1 MPLFRRPDGNLIK
14 GLDPVR
20 KMMPF
25 VMRGRNESIIF
36 QDTEWEISRA
46 REWLRQ
52 YNRARVGQPRAG
64 LFHLL
69 VYALAR
75 QFHERP
81 GLNRFVSGGRI
92 YQRKGV
98 WISFAAKTEMAD
110 EAPLVTIK
118 LQFSDGESFPECVKR
133 IVEAIDERRSGAQNR
148 VDREVKFLSK
158 LPAPLLRAV
167 FTGGRWLDRV
177 NLLPN
182 SMIEPDPM
190 YTSLF
195 LGNLG
200 SIGISRVHHHLYEY
214 GTASFF
220 GVIGEVRN
228 AVEADRKGK
237 LAVRQILPVQWSFD
251 ERINDGF
258 YCAESIALT
267 QRIFED
273 PATHVRVPISEA
285 TTAQPT
291 AQNSAAA
298 Q

>member
-1 MPLFRRPDGNLIK
+1 MPLFRRPDGDLIK
-14 GLDPVR
+14 NLDPVR

-36 QDTEWEISRA
+36 QQTEWEVSRA
-46 REWLRQ
+46 REWLRK
-52 YNRARVGQPRAG
+52 YNRARGSTPRAT

-69 VYALAR
+69 LYALAR

-98 WISFAAKTEMAD
+98 WISFAAKTEITD
-110 EAPLVTIK
+110 DAPLVTIK
-118 LQFSDGESFPECVKR
+118 MSFPRDESFADCVAR
-133 IVEAIDERRSGAQNR
+133 TVESINERRSGSENR
-148 VDREVKFLSK
+148 VDREVRLLTK
-158 LPAPLLRAV
+158 LPGPLLRAV
-167 FTGGRWLDRV
+167 FAGGRWLDRL

-200 SIGISRVHHHLYEY
+200 SIHISRAQHHLYEY

-228 AVEADRKGK
+228 AVEADRKGNVV
-237 LAVRQILPVQWSFD
+237 VRQVLPVAWSFD

-267 QRIFED
+267 ERIVED
-273 PATHVRVPISEA
+273 PETYIGTIAAAPLARESHT
-285 TTAQPT
+285 
-291 AQNSAAA
+291 SAATP
-298 Q
+298 

>member
-1 MPLFRRPDGNLIK
+1 MPLFRRPDGDLIK
-14 GLDPVR
+14 NLDPVR

-25 VMRGRNESIIF
+25 LMRGRNESIIF
-36 QDTEWEISRA
+36 QQTEWDVGRA
-46 REWLRQ
+46 REWLRK
-52 YNRARVGQPRAG
+52 YNRARGSTPRATI
-64 LFHLL
+64 FHLL
-69 VYALAR
+69 LYALAR

-98 WISFAAKTEMAD
+98 WISFAAKTEMTD
-110 EAPLVTIK
+110 DAPLVTIK
-118 LQFSDGESFPECVKR
+118 MSFPRAESFADCVAR
-133 IVEAIDERRSGAQNR
+133 TTAAINERRSGPENR
-148 VDREVKFLSK
+148 VDREVRFLTK
-158 LPAPLLRAV
+158 LPGPLLRAV
-167 FTGGRWLDRV
+167 FAGGRWLDRL

-200 SIGISRVHHHLYEY
+200 SIHISRAQHHLYEY

-228 AVEADRKGK
+228 AVEADRKGNVI
-237 LAVRQILPVQWSFD
+237 VRQVLPVAWSFD

-267 QRIFED
+267 ERIVED
-273 PATHVRVPISEA
+273 PETHIGTISPAPLPRESQ
-285 TTAQPT
+285 T
-291 AQNSAAA
+291 SAATL
-298 Q
+298 

>member
-1 MPLFRRPDGNLIK
+1 MPLFRRSDGNLIK
-14 GLDPVR
+14 DLDPVR
-20 KMMPF
+20 KMLPF
-25 VMRGRNESIIF
+25 VMPGRNESIIF
-36 QDTEWEISRA
+36 QDTEWEVRGA
-46 REWLRQ
+46 REWLRK
-52 YNRARVGQPRAG
+52 YNRARGSQLRAT

-69 VYALAR
+69 LYALGR

-92 YQRKGV
+92 YQRKAV
-98 WISFAAKTEMAD
+98 WISFAAKTEMTD
-110 EAPLVTIK
+110 DAPLVTIK
-118 LQFSDGESFPECVKR
+118 LQFPEDESFADCVKR
-133 IVEAIDERRSGAQNR
+133 IVEAIDERRSGTENR

-158 LPAPLLRAV
+158 LPVPLLRAV
-167 FTGGRWLDRV
+167 FAGGRCLDRL

-200 SIGISRVHHHLYEY
+200 SIHISGAHHHLYEY

-220 GVIGEVRN
+220 GVIGEVQNR
-228 AVEADRKGK
+228 VQADRKGNVV
-237 LAVRQILPVQWSFD
+237 VRQVLPIQWSFD

-258 YCAESIALT
+258 YCVESIALT
-267 QRIFED
+267 QGMFED
-273 PATHVRVPISEA
+273 PASWIHSSEA
-285 TTAQPT
+285 TPSQLTAER
-291 AQNSAAA
+291 SAAA

>member
-1 MPLFRRPDGNLIK
+1 MPLFRRPDGDLIK
-14 GLDPVR
+14 NLDPVR
-20 KMMPF
+20 QMVPF
-25 VMRGRNESIIF
+25 VMRGRNESLIF
-36 QDTEWEISRA
+36 QQTEWEVSRA
-46 REWLRQ
+46 REWLRK
-52 YNRARVGQPRAG
+52 YNRARGSAPRAT

-69 VYALAR
+69 LHALAR

-98 WISFAAKTEMAD
+98 WISFAAKTEMTD
-110 EAPLVTIK
+110 DAPLVTIK
-118 LQFSDGESFPECVKR
+118 MSFPRDESFADCVAR
-133 IVEAIDERRSGAQNR
+133 TVEAINERRTGPENR
-148 VDREVKFLSK
+148 VDREVRFLTK
-158 LPAPLLRAV
+158 LPVPLLRAV
-167 FTGGRWLDRV
+167 FAGGRWLDRL

-200 SIGISRVHHHLYEY
+200 SIHISRAQHHLYEY
-214 GTASFF
+214 GSASFF

-228 AVEADRKGK
+228 AVEADRKGNVV
-237 LAVRQILPVQWSFD
+237 VRQVLPVAWTFD

-267 QRIFED
+267 ERLVSD
-273 PATHVRVPISEA
+273 PETYIGL
-285 TTAQPT
+285 
-291 AQNSAAA
+291 
-298 Q
+298 

>member
-1 MPLFRRPDGNLIK
+1 MPLFRRPDGDLIK
-14 GLDPVR
+14 NLDPVR

-25 VMRGRNESIIF
+25 LMRGRNESIIF
-36 QDTEWEISRA
+36 QQTEWDVSRA
-46 REWLRQ
+46 REWLRK
-52 YNRARVGQPRAG
+52 YNRARGSTPRAT

-69 VYALAR
+69 LYALAR

-98 WISFAAKTEMAD
+98 WISFAAKTEMTD
-110 EAPLVTIK
+110 DAPLVTIK
-118 LQFSDGESFPECVKR
+118 MSFPRDESFADCVAR
-133 IVEAIDERRSGAQNR
+133 TTAAINERRSGPENR
-148 VDREVKFLSK
+148 VDREVRFLTK
-158 LPAPLLRAV
+158 LPGPLLRAV
-167 FTGGRWLDRV
+167 FAGGRWLDRL

-200 SIGISRVHHHLYEY
+200 SIHISRAQHHLYEY

-228 AVEADRKGK
+228 AVEADRKGNVV
-237 LAVRQILPVQWSFD
+237 VRQVLPVAWSFD

-267 QRIFED
+267 ERIVQD
-273 PATHVRVPISEA
+273 PETHVSAISPAPLPRESQ
-285 TTAQPT
+285 T
-291 AQNSAAA
+291 SAATL
-298 Q
+298 

>member
-1 MPLFRRPDGNLIK
+1 MPLFRRPDGELIK
-14 GLDPVR
+14 DVDPVR
-20 KMMPF
+20 QMMPF
-25 VMRGRNESIIF
+25 VMRGRNESLIF
-36 QDTEWEISRA
+36 QQTEWEVSRA
-46 REWLRQ
+46 REWLRK
-52 YNRARVGQPRAG
+52 YNRARGSMPRAT

-69 VYALAR
+69 LHALAR

-81 GLNRFVSGGRI
+81 GLNRFVAGGRL

-98 WISFAAKTEMAD
+98 WISFAAKAEMTD
-110 EAPLVTIK
+110 EAPLLTIK
-118 LQFSDGESFPECVKR
+118 MSFPRDESFADCVAR
-133 IVEAIDERRSGAQNR
+133 TVEAINERRSGTENR
-148 VDREVKFLSK
+148 VDREVRFLTK
-158 LPAPLLRAV
+158 LPVPLLRAV
-167 FTGGRWLDRV
+167 FAGGRWIDRL

-200 SIGISRVHHHLYEY
+200 SIHISHAQHHLYEY

-228 AVEADRKGK
+228 AVEADRKGNVV
-237 LAVRQILPVQWSFD
+237 VRQVLPIAWSFD

-267 QRIFED
+267 ERIVED
-273 PATHVRVPISEA
+273 PETHVGSIAAAPLARRSQ
-285 TTAQPT
+285 T
-291 AQNSAAA
+291 SAATS
-298 Q
+298 

>member
-1 MPLFRRPDGNLIK
+1 MPLFRRPDGDLIK
-14 GLDPVR
+14 DLDPVR

-36 QDTEWEISRA
+36 QDTEWEVTRA
-46 REWLRQ
+46 REWLRK
-52 YNRARVGQPRAG
+52 YNRARTGQPRAT

-69 VYALAR
+69 VHALAR

-98 WISFAAKTEMAD
+98 WISFAAKTEMTED
-110 EAPLVTIK
+110 APLVTIK
-118 LQFSDGESFPECVKR
+118 LEFPEGESFADCVKR
-133 IVEAIDERRSGAQNR
+133 IVDAIEDRRSGAENQ

-158 LPAPLLRAV
+158 LPTPLLRAI
-167 FTGGRWLDRV
+167 FAGGRWLDRL

-190 YTSLF
+190 YTSIF

-214 GTASFF
+214 ATASFF

-228 AVEADRKGK
+228 AVEADRKGNVV
-237 LAVRQILPVQWSFD
+237 ARQVLPIQWSFD

-258 YCAESIALT
+258 YCAQSIALT

-273 PATHVRVPISEA
+273 PDTNVGLQIAERATAPALESSAV
-285 TTAQPT
+285 AQ
-291 AQNSAAA
+291 
-298 Q
+298 

>member
-1 MPLFRRPDGNLIK
+1 MPLFRRPDGILIK
-14 GLDPVR
+14 DLDPVR
-20 KMMPF
+20 RMMPF

-36 QDTEWEISRA
+36 QDSEWEVTRA
-46 REWLRQ
+46 REWLRK
-52 YNRARVGQPRAG
+52 YNRARAGQPRAT

-69 VYALAR
+69 LHALGR

-81 GLNRFVSGGRI
+81 GLNRFVAGGRI

-98 WISFAAKTEMAD
+98 WISFAAKTEMTED
-110 EAPLVTIK
+110 APLVTIK
-118 LQFSDGESFPECVKR
+118 LQFPEGENFSDCVRR
-133 IVEAIDERRSGAQNR
+133 IVEAVEERRSGAENK

-158 LPAPLLRAV
+158 LPVPLLRAV
-167 FTGGRWLDRV
+167 FAGGRWLDRL

-214 GTASFF
+214 GTTSFF
-220 GVIGEVRN
+220 GVIGEVQN
-228 AVEADRKGK
+228 VVEADRKGNF
-237 LAVRQILPVQWSFD
+237 AARQVLPIQWSFD

-258 YCAESIALT
+258 YCAQSIALT
-267 QRIFED
+267 QSIFED
-273 PATHVRVPISEA
+273 PETHVRLAGSGKA
-285 TTAQPT
+285 TDELRA
-291 AQNSAAA
+291 
-298 Q
+298 